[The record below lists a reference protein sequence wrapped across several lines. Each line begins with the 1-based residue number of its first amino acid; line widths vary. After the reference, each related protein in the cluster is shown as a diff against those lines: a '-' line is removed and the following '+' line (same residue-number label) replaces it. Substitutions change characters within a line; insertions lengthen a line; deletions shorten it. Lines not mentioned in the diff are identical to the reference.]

1 MRAGMANKRKLTI
14 QLDAEIIRK
23 ARVLAVERSLSLS
36 GLVAQELE
44 RLVGVEERYQVAR
57 RQAVADLERGFQLG
71 NGVLPSRDEL
81 HQR

>member
-1 MRAGMANKRKLTI
+1 MANKRKLTI

>member
-1 MRAGMANKRKLTI
+1 
-14 QLDAEIIRK
+14 
-23 ARVLAVERSLSLS
+23 
-36 GLVAQELE
+36 LVAQELE